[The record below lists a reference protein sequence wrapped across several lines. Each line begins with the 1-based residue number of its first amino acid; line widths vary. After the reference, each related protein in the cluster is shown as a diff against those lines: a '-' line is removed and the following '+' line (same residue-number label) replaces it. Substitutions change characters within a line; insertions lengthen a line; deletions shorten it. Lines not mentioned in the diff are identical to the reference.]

1 MNIQGN
7 LKDRHSRDWRRRR
20 LWRIPCKTG
29 AEGVRRKPNLSGKR
43 TERVPDLCGCSGA
56 VCSLELLVRSTG
68 SFLLCKKSMQREKQ
82 HGNFTQNRADCQHV
96 PVRLCAG
103 HPAHWCGSVFH
114 DPHEVCAGALLR
126 RGLAALLRRVQS
138 QRRKA
143 QGRHEL
149 VPGTGDG
156 GCGAGRHRQHRRRLR
171 RDPHRRSRRDL
182 LDVVHR
188 IFRHGDDLCRGGARA
203 GDPRGRA

>member
-1 MNIQGN
+1 MRDRAGRRAHGADVRHGKSVNFFESGLDKRIWVCNNTPRNQMNIQGN

-82 HGNFTQNRADCQHV
+82 HGNFTQNRADRQHV

-103 HPAHWCGSVFH
+103 HPAHWCGPVFH
-114 DPHEVCAGALLR
+114 HPHEGRAGALLR

-138 QRRKA
+138 QR
-143 QGRHEL
+143 
-149 VPGTGDG
+149 
-156 GCGAGRHRQHRRRLR
+156 
-171 RDPHRRSRRDL
+171 
-182 LDVVHR
+182 
-188 IFRHGDDLCRGGARA
+188 
-203 GDPRGRA
+203 